1 MWPVGQ
7 HPPFSGP
14 QRIGILIIKGKL
26 CRKPWFFYGFCRFSP
41 PSSMYIYIYSIYSGF
56 LTYQERPG
64 TDITIISRGLHWQSW
79 WGYWNVWPSQI
90 QFKIF
95 KETSSRPAIV
105 KQSPQVQAQPRHQSC
120 NLLKVSHWNTAARFI
135 AEVEAQP
142 ARRWQQKSWWHS
154 KNLQK
159 TSGFPWKIHS
169 G

>member
-26 CRKPWFFYGFCRFSP
+26 CRKPWFSYGFCRFSP
-41 PSSMYIYIYSIYSGF
+41 PSNIYIYIEWF
-56 LTYQERPG
+56 PDL
-64 TDITIISRGLHWQSW
+64 SREA
-79 WGYWNVWPSQI
+79 WNWHHYNLQRATLAILMRILETVWPSQI
-90 QFKIF
+90 QFKNF

-105 KQSPQVQAQPRHQSC
+105 KQSPQVQAQPRHQSF

-159 TSGFPWKIHS
+159 PSGFPWKIHS